1 MKKFPTALAVPR
13 ISFRLWLKMAPPLAA
28 IVPALGSACG
38 VAACAGAGAPSS
50 EVCDSVPKSKRLV
63 SMPF

>member
-28 IVPALGSACG
+28 IVPALGSEWG
-38 VAACAGAGAPSS
+38 VGVGAGAASS
-50 EVCDSVPKSKRLV
+50 DG
-63 SMPF
+63 

>member
-28 IVPALGSACG
+28 IVPALGSEWG
-38 VAACAGAGAPSS
+38 VALGAGAASS
-50 EVCDSVPKSKRLV
+50 AGDRLPRV
-63 SMPF
+63 W